1 MEFQFIKSFISVVEH
16 GAITEASNQL
26 NVTQPALSRRIQQFE
41 RQMGAD
47 LLVRGR
53 KGVVLTEAGRLVYQ
67 ECRILMSRFEQ
78 LKSDVGRLVNLEG
91 GVIRLGGGAT
101 AVSFMLPVAIAGF
114 QKRYPDIH
122 FQLKE
127 AGSAEIAHDVL
138 TGALEVGVVTLPVQS
153 SDLVV
158 TPLGTDRIV
167 LVGRH
172 DHPLVGAGSVSL
184 EEISGHSFVGFEA
197 GSAIRQIIDNTL
209 RDAGV
214 EMNVVMELRSIP
226 AILSMVSTTGNLE
239 GRLVA
244 GFLTVAIIVLGGEGR
259 GGDAVALD
267 SVAVTLFSTVSLSFV
282 APILTPPQY
291 LGHCEKSTMHDKF

>member
-1 MEFQFIKSFISVVEH
+1 MEYLFIKSFISVVEH
-16 GAITEASNQL
+16 GAITEAASQL

-41 RQMGAD
+41 QQMGAD

-67 ECRILMSRFEQ
+67 ECRILLSRFEQ
-78 LKSDVGRLVNLEG
+78 LKSDVGRLINLEG

-138 TGALEVGVVTLPVQS
+138 TGALEIGVVTLPVQT

-167 LVGRH
+167 LVGRQ
-172 DHPLVGAGSVSL
+172 DHPLVGTGNVSL
-184 EEISGHSFVGFEA
+184 EQLSGHSFVGFEA

-226 AILSMVSTTGNLE
+226 AILSMVSTTGNLAFVSRLGLSGQTSVRE
-239 GRLVA
+239 IRVNGLNVERQLAVISHRNGRLSPA
-244 GFLTVAIIVLGGEGR
+244 AEAFLQQLTSDTGGNSIR
-259 GGDAVALD
+259 R
-267 SVAVTLFSTVSLSFV
+267 T
-282 APILTPPQY
+282 
-291 LGHCEKSTMHDKF
+291 